1 MQHPDST
8 KHHSKSTITVAK
20 TLRPP
25 FSSEFQVI
33 ITVPAQKPDVQKS
46 GEFNAHTIPITVHLS
61 KEGSA
66 STLGAYIYS
75 IVDTRDQNMSVY
87 QTILN
92 NSTEIQV
99 DLAKKLGTLLSKK
112 YASPSY
118 VSISGDIALEDFL
131 PVTRELFG
139 FIDEQY
145 ASI

>member
-1 MQHPDST
+1 MQNPDST

-33 ITVPAQKPDVQKS
+33 ITIPVQKS
-46 GEFNAHTIPITVHLS
+46 GESNTHTVPITVHLS

-66 STLGAYIYS
+66 STLGGYIYS
-75 IVDTRDQNMSVY
+75 IVDTRDQNLSVY

-99 DLAKKLGTLLSKK
+99 DLAKKLGILLSKK
-112 YASPSY
+112 YTSPSY